1 MLGVEMIGVLPI
13 GVDIG
18 TPNKY
23 EESFLGSS
31 EIAVIDAKQIIL
43 TSTDFPE
50 LIINDSAT
58 HNTVK
63 TNVATTFLDLSTT
76 DSYYRV
82 FGYTNEDAGIEIA
95 ATDFH
100 NLLLYV
106 LDPAQIAVFS
116 DVSGGASQSLQ
127 QFSLGGE
134 LVLNTQNAES
144 FYTLYIQEFD
154 NNPVRLSLG
163 GTTGEMLVIAGGG
176 GSTEKPQIWIG

>member
-13 GVDIG
+13 GVDLG

-31 EIAVIDAKQIIL
+31 EIAAIDSKQIIL

-50 LIINDSAT
+50 LILNDSAT

-63 TNVATTFLDLSTT
+63 TNVALLSSEIAATE
-76 DSYYRV
+76 SYYKV
-82 FGYTNEDAGIEIA
+82 FGYINENVGIEIA

-100 NLLLYV
+100 NLLLYI
-106 LDPAQIAVFS
+106 LDPAQLAVFS

-127 QFSLGGE
+127 QFSSGDL
-134 LVLNTQNAES
+134 LLNSQNAES
-144 FYTLYIQEFD
+144 FYTLRLQEFD
-154 NNPVRLSLG
+154 NNPTRLEIG

-176 GSTEKPQIWIG
+176 GGPTEIPQIWIG